1 VAKPFDED
9 GLLAV
14 IAEVMGQVSQQGTA
28 ESTVAVGNG
37 GVLSPVPAR
46 LR

>member
-1 VAKPFDED
+1 
-9 GLLAV
+9 V
-14 IAEVMGQVSQQGTA
+14 IAEVMGQVARQGT
-28 ESTVAVGNG
+28 EKSTVAVGNG